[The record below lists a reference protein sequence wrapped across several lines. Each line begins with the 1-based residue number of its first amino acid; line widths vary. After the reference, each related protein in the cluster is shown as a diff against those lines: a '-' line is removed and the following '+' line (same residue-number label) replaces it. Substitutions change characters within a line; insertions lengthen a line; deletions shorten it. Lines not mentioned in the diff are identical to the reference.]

1 MSVAVIEA
9 IQKEVFLSHL
19 QQVNEV
25 NVVNGLTVLTVL
37 SISAKYYMRTKK
49 KKKKGARTGRSVS
62 HSEDAVTLGPLDL
75 RRVMDKYEIYL
86 FWKYFPSYFLF

>member
-1 MSVAVIEA
+1 MFYTFWNNFFAKLITYFFNRWLMSVAVIEA

-37 SISAKYYMRTKK
+37 SISAKYYMRTK
-49 KKKKGARTGRSVS
+49 GS
-62 HSEDAVTLGPLDL
+62 
-75 RRVMDKYEIYL
+75 
-86 FWKYFPSYFLF
+86 

>member
-1 MSVAVIEA
+1 MSVTVIEA

-49 KKKKGARTGRSVS
+49 KKKGS
-62 HSEDAVTLGPLDL
+62 
-75 RRVMDKYEIYL
+75 
-86 FWKYFPSYFLF
+86 

>member
-37 SISAKYYMRTKK
+37 SISAKYYMRTK
-49 KKKKGARTGRSVS
+49 GS
-62 HSEDAVTLGPLDL
+62 
-75 RRVMDKYEIYL
+75 
-86 FWKYFPSYFLF
+86 